1 MYIGV
6 DLGTSGVKLLLTD
19 DTGKVIKSVTRNY
32 DLIIPKSSWAEQDP
46 NLWYEQSLYALKELV
61 IGYENQIEAI
71 GFSGQMHGLVILNDE
86 DEVLRPAILWNDQRT
101 VDEVDYLNNEY
112 GIEKLLEKTGNIA
125 LTGLTAPKIL
135 WVKKHEPEIFKQIS
149 KIMLPKDYL
158 AYKLTGVFATDVS
171 DVSGT
176 LYYDVKN
183 KKYSRDL
190 LNIMGVA
197 PSQLPE
203 VFESY
208 EKIGVLKREILKE
221 LKITKDV
228 SVIIGGGDQAVGAV
242 GVGIV
247 EDGKASISLGTSGVI
262 FVASDKFKIDT
273 KSHFQSYCHTNGNYH
288 IMSVMLNAAGA
299 LKWWSE
305 KIFNQDDYSSF
316 FEGVKDSDIHN
327 DLFFLPYLSGERAPI
342 NDPNAQGVFLGLD
355 LSHSK
360 KDLDR
365 AIVEGITFALKQ
377 SFEKIKKLDID
388 IPSVRITGGGAKSE
402 IWAQMIADI
411 LDVEVYTMENEEGP
425 ALGAAILAMV
435 GNGLYENA
443 QEACKK
449 IVKLANHY
457 KQNIKNIKIFKKKY
471 EKFVIIYPRVKT
483 LFLNNDE

>member
-1 MYIGV
+1 MYIGI

-19 DTGKVIKSVTRNY
+19 ETGNVKKSVTRSY
-32 DLIIPKSSWAEQDP
+32 DLIIPKSTWTEQNP
-46 NLWYEQSLYALKELV
+46 NLWYKESLDGLKELV
-61 IGYENQIEAI
+61 KGFENQIKAI
-71 GFSGQMHGLVILNDE
+71 SFSGQMHGLVILDKNDK
-86 DEVLRPAILWNDQRT
+86 VLRPAILWNDQRT

-112 GIEKLLEKTGNIA
+112 GIEKLLEETGNIA

-135 WVKKHEPEIFKQIS
+135 WVKKHEPEVFKRIS

-158 AYKLTGVFATDVS
+158 AYKLSGVFATDVS

-190 LNIMGVA
+190 LNTMGVA
-197 PSQLPE
+197 PSQLPQ

-208 EKIGVLKREILKE
+208 EKIGLLKE
-221 LKITKDV
+221 ELKNDLKIDNDV
-228 SVIIGGGDQAVGAV
+228 NIIIGGGDQAVGAV

-262 FVASDKFKIDT
+262 FVASDEFKVDT
-273 KSHFQSYCHTNGNYH
+273 KSHFQSYCHANGSYH

-305 KIFNQDDYSSF
+305 KIFTDDDYNSF
-316 FEGVKDSDIHN
+316 FDGVQEASIHN
-327 DLFFLPYLSGERAPI
+327 NLFFLPYLSGERAPI

-360 KDLDR
+360 RDLDR
-365 AIVEGITFALKQ
+365 AVIEGITFALRQ
-377 SFEKIKKLDID
+377 SFDKIKDLGID

-411 LDVEVYTMENEEGP
+411 LNVEVYTMKNEEGP

-435 GNGLYENA
+435 GDGLYKSV
-443 QEACKK
+443 QEACRN
-449 IVKLANHY
+449 IVKLGKLY
-457 KQNIKNIKIFKKKY
+457 KQNNKNINIFNKKY

-483 LFLNNDE
+483 LYTNYEN